1 MWRRLSLGEMNQ
13 LRHRFR
19 LLEAEWLFGGFWFGR
34 MPPEFRR
41 IWPRYTD
48 CRNKLCWLAPQS
60 CIQQRKKKLR
70 WLFHFKFSIFT
81 CSLASEFIQEKFSH
95 NVKTGENEISKP
107 FFLPEW
113 NVVSPVCP
121 RGPEVCD
128 NSKRRSLCRHR
139 RQHHS
144 ALSGWFPSSSSSSAS
159 SSSSWSSPSSS
170 SLLRRN
176 TLTKQ
181 DVLDVVLTLLY
192 PIYSVLVQ
200 L

>member
-1 MWRRLSLGEMNQ
+1 MDECRQNFDEFDLDTQIAAINSVDL
-13 LRHRFR
+13 
-19 LLEAEWLFGGFWFGR
+19 
-34 MPPEFRR
+34 PPKVVF
-41 IWPRYTD
+41 
-48 CRNKLCWLAPQS
+48 NKG
-60 CIQQRKKKLR
+60 KKKLR

-144 ALSGWFPSSSSSSAS
+144 ALSGWFPPSSAS
-159 SSSSWSSPSSS
+159 SPSSWSYPHQARCLGCGIVVSNILCTCTIVGLNW
-170 SLLRRN
+170 SLTRSRP
-176 TLTKQ
+176 
-181 DVLDVVLTLLY
+181 LDF
-192 PIYSVLVQ
+192 
-200 L
+200 